1 MIARIGIDARSALGQ
16 PTGVGRYVRNLA
28 RHLSRVAT
36 DERFLLYVD
45 RRSEPVLSEPRGN
58 VAERL
63 LRLPGGRN
71 YFTWLQLRLPPS
83 LWRRPVDLFHYPFYT
98 LPLWHPCPSVVTIH
112 DVTFERFPH
121 WFSRRS
127 RLATRRF
134 ARHAA
139 RNAEA
144 ILTVSETSRRDIIA
158 CYGIDSARVHVV
170 YPAVEE
176 GWDAQAGPH
185 GATVARHLGV
195 EGPFVLHVG
204 SIHTRRNL
212 PLLLRAVAR
221 ARGRGSALRL
231 ILAGRVE
238 FPYPDV
244 AAMIRAAGMDGA
256 CVHVGYVAEA
266 DLRALYRAA
275 AVVALPSLYEGFG
288 FPAVEA
294 MALGTPV
301 VAANASCF
309 PEVLGDAALLVD
321 PQDEE
326 GWAEAL
332 IRVTAPGPERDE
344 WRRRGRA
351 RAATFS
357 WDRAARETLAVYRRV
372 LGRGDEST
380 P

>member
-1 MIARIGIDARSALGQ
+1 VSASIGIDARSALGQ

-36 DERFLLYVD
+36 GERFLLYVD
-45 RRSEPVLSEPRGN
+45 RRADPVLAERPGN
-58 VAERL
+58 VSERL
-63 LRLPGGRN
+63 LRLPGGRD

-112 DVTFERFPH
+112 DVTFERFPQ

-127 RLATRRF
+127 QLATRRF

-139 RNAEA
+139 RRAEA
-144 ILTVSETSRRDIIA
+144 ILTVSETSRRDIVD
-158 CYGIDSARVHVV
+158 CYGIDRARVHVV

-176 GWDAQAGPH
+176 GWDAPAAARD
-185 GATVARHLGV
+185 GAIGGDLGL
-195 EGPFVLHVG
+195 EGPFALHVG

-212 PLLLRAVAR
+212 PLLLRALAR
-221 ARGRGSALRL
+221 ARRMGSPLALV
-231 ILAGRVE
+231 LAGRVE

-244 AAMIRAAGMDGA
+244 GEMVRAAGMEGA
-256 CVHVGYVAEA
+256 CVHVGYVPEA
-266 DLRALYRAA
+266 DLKALYRAA
-275 AVVALPSLYEGFG
+275 SVVALPSLYEGFG

-301 VAANASCF
+301 VASDASCF
-309 PEVLGDAALLVD
+309 PEVLGDAAILVD

-332 IRVTAPGPERDE
+332 LRITAPGAEREE

-351 RAATFS
+351 HAAAFS

-372 LGRGDEST
+372 LGGVQ
-380 P
+380 